1 MLIIDRFAY
10 TNRFAEFNPYKK
22 VIFSLMLILT
32 SAINSNIYLACAII
46 TIVIIITVSGAQIPA
61 KSYAKMI
68 LAPVVYLSIS
78 ILTIIFSFGF
88 SEITDVSKFIYIK
101 TFDFM
106 NFYIGVASGSI
117 ENGLIISF
125 RAVSS
130 IVSMYF
136 LILTTPINQQIKV
149 MKRVKLPNVFIE
161 LYVLTYRFIAIFF
174 EEATEIHT
182 AQKMKFGYNNYK
194 NSMNSL
200 AMLAKS
206 LFVRVMIRY
215 KDMESILEIKHFDG
229 NFYID

>member
-22 VIFSLMLILT
+22 VLFSLILILL
-32 SAINSNIYLACAII
+32 SVINSNIYLAFVII
-46 TIVIIITVSGAQIPA
+46 TIVIIITVLGAQIPS

-68 LAPVVYLSIS
+68 LAPVMYLSIS

-88 SEITDVSKFIYIK
+88 SEIIDLSKFVYIK
-101 TFDFM
+101 KFDFT
-106 NFYIGVASGSI
+106 NFYIGIAFGSI

-149 MKRVKLPNVFIE
+149 MKGVKLPNVFIE

-182 AQKMKFGYNNYK
+182 SQKMKFGYINYK

-200 AMLAKS
+200 AILLKT
-206 LFVRVMIRY
+206 LFVRIMVRY
-215 KDMESILEIKHFDG
+215 RDMENILEIKHFDG
-229 NFYID
+229 NFYVD

>member
-22 VIFSLMLILT
+22 VLFSLILILL
-32 SAINSNIYLACAII
+32 SVINSNVYLACVII
-46 TIVIIITVSGAQIPA
+46 IIVIIITVLGAQIPA

-68 LAPVVYLSIS
+68 LAPIAYLSIS

-88 SEITDVSKFIYIK
+88 SEIVDLSKFVYIK
-101 TFDFM
+101 TFSFM
-106 NFYIGVASGSI
+106 NFYIGIASGSI

-161 LYVLTYRFIAIFF
+161 LYVLTYRFIVIFF
-174 EEATEIHT
+174 EEAVEIHT

-200 AMLAKS
+200 AILLKT
-206 LFVRVMIRY
+206 LFARIMIRY
-215 KDMESILEIKHFDG
+215 RDMENILEIKHFDG
-229 NFYID
+229 NFYVD